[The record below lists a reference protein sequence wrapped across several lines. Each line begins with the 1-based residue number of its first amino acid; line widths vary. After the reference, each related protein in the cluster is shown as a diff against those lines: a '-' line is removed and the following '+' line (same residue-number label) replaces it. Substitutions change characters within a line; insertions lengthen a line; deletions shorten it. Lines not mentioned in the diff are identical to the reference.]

1 MTHPIRRPAWEGRYA
16 SRQSGAR
23 EIALEPRDASPTM
36 APPTAS
42 AEPVI
47 MDVMMVD
54 QPAHGVPCRI
64 VPSFVSAR
72 IRRASLSCLEAWW
85 APAVGRCFA
94 MAATEDG
101 ADSCLAHAC
110 RLDGSVHSEG
120 VSCSRRGSLFDT
132 NPPLGVDRTG
142 INDAVPRLCFD
153 QAMIP
158 QDRRT
163 RSRRRT
169 SPRSAENTL
178 LRCPERTPG
187 SSSLEVLRARA
198 SCGLPFSHA
207 NLNACGPPR

>member
-1 MTHPIRRPAWEGRYA
+1 MG
-16 SRQSGAR
+16 
-23 EIALEPRDASPTM
+23 
-36 APPTAS
+36 PPTAS

-54 QPAHGVPCRI
+54 QPAHGVPCRT

-72 IRRASLSCLEAWW
+72 IRCASLSCVEGRRI
-85 APAVGRCFA
+85 PEVGRCIA

-101 ADSCLAHAC
+101 ADSCLAHAN

-120 VSCSRRGSLFDT
+120 VSCSRRGSPFDT
-132 NPPLGVDRTG
+132 NPPLDVDWSG
-142 INDAVPRLCFD
+142 INDAASRPCYD
-153 QAMIP
+153 QTMIP
-158 QDRRT
+158 QGRRT

-178 LRCPERTPG
+178 LRCPESTPR
-187 SSSLEVLRARA
+187 SSSLEVLRPRA